1 MDELLTLGCIALF
14 FALVVVPILAIIAL
28 SRSTA
33 VRSELATLRRRVE
46 VLEQRGVTEAPATVV
61 TTVPQSVS
69 QMVVPVETSSPAV
82 NIVLSEPVAD
92 VTPESVDP
100 WRPQPKPQNEAL
112 PTPAVEQSSAFGG
125 VMSSLVRWFMQGNP
139 LAKLGILLLFLGFSF
154 LLRYTV
160 EHSLFPL
167 ELRLVATSLFAIALL
182 VVGWRLRHKQLV
194 YALIIQGGATGDA
207 LSHRFWR
214 ILALADA
221 ADDAGVCITGGDLRG
236 ERGTGDYAKSAQPRD
251 AGKYRWLSGT
261 AVAFHR
267 RR

>member
-100 WRPQPKPQNEAL
+100 RRPQPKPQNEAL

-125 VMSSLVRWFMQGNP
+125 
-139 LAKLGILLLFLGFSF
+139 
-154 LLRYTV
+154 
-160 EHSLFPL
+160 
-167 ELRLVATSLFAIALL
+167 
-182 VVGWRLRHKQLV
+182 
-194 YALIIQGGATGDA
+194 
-207 LSHRFWR
+207 
-214 ILALADA
+214 
-221 ADDAGVCITGGDLRG
+221 
-236 ERGTGDYAKSAQPRD
+236 
-251 AGKYRWLSGT
+251 
-261 AVAFHR
+261 
-267 RR
+267 

>member
-194 YALIIQGGATGDA
+194 YALIIQGGATGR
-207 LSHRFWR
+207 SISPF
-214 ILALADA
+214 LAH
-221 ADDAGVCITGGDLRG
+221 
-236 ERGTGDYAKSAQPRD
+236 
-251 AGKYRWLSGT
+251 SGSG
-261 AVAFHR
+261 R
-267 RR
+267 CCR

>member
-100 WRPQPKPQNEAL
+100 
-112 PTPAVEQSSAFGG
+112 
-125 VMSSLVRWFMQGNP
+125 
-139 LAKLGILLLFLGFSF
+139 
-154 LLRYTV
+154 
-160 EHSLFPL
+160 
-167 ELRLVATSLFAIALL
+167 
-182 VVGWRLRHKQLV
+182 
-194 YALIIQGGATGDA
+194 
-207 LSHRFWR
+207 
-214 ILALADA
+214 
-221 ADDAGVCITGGDLRG
+221 
-236 ERGTGDYAKSAQPRD
+236 
-251 AGKYRWLSGT
+251 
-261 AVAFHR
+261 
-267 RR
+267 

>member
-100 WRPQPKPQNEAL
+100 ASTTEA
-112 PTPAVEQSSAFGG
+112 
-125 VMSSLVRWFMQGNP
+125 
-139 LAKLGILLLFLGFSF
+139 AKRG
-154 LLRYTV
+154 
-160 EHSLFPL
+160 
-167 ELRLVATSLFAIALL
+167 ATHTSGRTIFRFWWGD
-182 VVGWRLRHKQLV
+182 VVPGALV
-194 YALIIQGGATGDA
+194 YAG
-207 LSHRFWR
+207 
-214 ILALADA
+214 
-221 ADDAGVCITGGDLRG
+221 
-236 ERGTGDYAKSAQPRD
+236 QP
-251 AGKYRWLSGT
+251 AGKAGYSASLPWLLLPAALYG
-261 AVAFHR
+261 
-267 RR
+267 

>member
-92 VTPESVDP
+92 VTSSLLT
-100 WRPQPKPQNEAL
+100 AA
-112 PTPAVEQSSAFGG
+112 PAVLSSTLHNTAFIH
-125 VMSSLVRWFMQGNP
+125 F
-139 LAKLGILLLFLGFSF
+139 IF
-154 LLRYTV
+154 LLPLWAVTV
-160 EHSLFPL
+160 KNTRRLAP
-167 ELRLVATSLFAIALL
+167 EL
-182 VVGWRLRHKQLV
+182 
-194 YALIIQGGATGDA
+194 
-207 LSHRFWR
+207 
-214 ILALADA
+214 
-221 ADDAGVCITGGDLRG
+221 
-236 ERGTGDYAKSAQPRD
+236 PR
-251 AGKYRWLSGT
+251 R
-261 AVAFHR
+261 
-267 RR
+267 

>member
-100 WRPQPKPQNEAL
+100 GVHNRSRKTRRYPHQRSNNL
-112 PTPAVEQSSAFGG
+112 P
-125 VMSSLVRWFMQGNP
+125 
-139 LAKLGILLLFLGFSF
+139 
-154 LLRYTV
+154 
-160 EHSLFPL
+160 
-167 ELRLVATSLFAIALL
+167 LL
-182 VVGWRLRHKQLV
+182 VG
-194 YALIIQGGATGDA
+194 
-207 LSHRFWR
+207 
-214 ILALADA
+214 
-221 ADDAGVCITGGDLRG
+221 
-236 ERGTGDYAKSAQPRD
+236 
-251 AGKYRWLSGT
+251 
-261 AVAFHR
+261 
-267 RR
+267 

>member
-100 WRPQPKPQNEAL
+100 WRPQPKPQTRRYPHQRSNNL
-112 PTPAVEQSSAFGG
+112 P
-125 VMSSLVRWFMQGNP
+125 
-139 LAKLGILLLFLGFSF
+139 
-154 LLRYTV
+154 
-160 EHSLFPL
+160 
-167 ELRLVATSLFAIALL
+167 LL
-182 VVGWRLRHKQLV
+182 VG
-194 YALIIQGGATGDA
+194 
-207 LSHRFWR
+207 
-214 ILALADA
+214 
-221 ADDAGVCITGGDLRG
+221 
-236 ERGTGDYAKSAQPRD
+236 
-251 AGKYRWLSGT
+251 
-261 AVAFHR
+261 
-267 RR
+267 

>member
-182 VVGWRLRHKQLV
+182 VVGWRLRHNADHTGWS
-194 YALIIQGGATGDA
+194 YGDA

>member
-92 VTPESVDP
+92 VTPESVDRVHNRSRKTRRYP
-100 WRPQPKPQNEAL
+100 HQRSNNL
-112 PTPAVEQSSAFGG
+112 P
-125 VMSSLVRWFMQGNP
+125 
-139 LAKLGILLLFLGFSF
+139 
-154 LLRYTV
+154 
-160 EHSLFPL
+160 
-167 ELRLVATSLFAIALL
+167 LL
-182 VVGWRLRHKQLV
+182 VG
-194 YALIIQGGATGDA
+194 
-207 LSHRFWR
+207 
-214 ILALADA
+214 
-221 ADDAGVCITGGDLRG
+221 
-236 ERGTGDYAKSAQPRD
+236 
-251 AGKYRWLSGT
+251 
-261 AVAFHR
+261 
-267 RR
+267 

>member
-92 VTPESVDP
+92 VTPESVDR
-100 WRPQPKPQNEAL
+100 RPQPKPQNEAL

-125 VMSSLVRWFMQGNP
+125 VMSSPG
-139 LAKLGILLLFLGFSF
+139 A
-154 LLRYTV
+154 
-160 EHSLFPL
+160 
-167 ELRLVATSLFAIALL
+167 
-182 VVGWRLRHKQLV
+182 LV
-194 YALIIQGGATGDA
+194 YAG
-207 LSHRFWR
+207 
-214 ILALADA
+214 
-221 ADDAGVCITGGDLRG
+221 
-236 ERGTGDYAKSAQPRD
+236 QP
-251 AGKYRWLSGT
+251 AGKAGYSASLPWLLLPAALYG
-261 AVAFHR
+261 
-267 RR
+267 